1 LAIFILLKKSRKS
14 YNSTTTEAR
23 KKYIH
28 RFEIL
33 KFLEMFDIGIVY
45 TPVKLFQPILMF
57 SSKAEDNPR
66 VELLKGASLG

>member
-1 LAIFILLKKSRKS
+1 
-14 YNSTTTEAR
+14 
-23 KKYIH
+23 
-28 RFEIL
+28 
-33 KFLEMFDIGIVY
+33 MFDIGIVY